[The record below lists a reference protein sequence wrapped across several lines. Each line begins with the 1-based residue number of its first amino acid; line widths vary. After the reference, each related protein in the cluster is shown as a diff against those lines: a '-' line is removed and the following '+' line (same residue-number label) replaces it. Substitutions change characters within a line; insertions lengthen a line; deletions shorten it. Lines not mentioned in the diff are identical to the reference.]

1 MVQPKNQAST
11 FCFNKAAFVV
21 ANRKKMASPYM
32 SHEAGLVQLNE
43 AFGEKNRPS
52 SGPIKAK
59 QRFIKT
65 ESSWWFQP
73 I

>member
-1 MVQPKNQAST
+1 
-11 FCFNKAAFVV
+11 
-21 ANRKKMASPYM
+21 M

-73 I
+73 IWKILVKMEIFPKEGWT